1 MIVGLTVA
9 PHLSVIWFYRTLKIY
24 LSFFTKD
31 KEGWTTPNILNLPC
45 HSIAFGVSNTS
56 ITIGEY
62 DHMVQS
68 SPRLPYCLHTTI
80 RRFRIP
86 GTGVGMSMTCR

>member
-1 MIVGLTVA
+1 MKKKGVHGIPCDCWADSGTPSLCDLVL
-9 PHLSVIWFYRTLKIY
+9 PNPQDFF
-24 LSFFTKD
+24 SFFTKD

-68 SPRLPYCLHTTI
+68 SPRLPYCLH
-80 RRFRIP
+80 
-86 GTGVGMSMTCR
+86 